1 MAKNKKGSAAKAI
14 TKSETYQQ
22 IATATELSRKQVASV
37 FDELSK
43 LIKHE
48 VGKKGPG
55 IFTLPGLAKIKR
67 EHKDATKGG
76 TRPNPFKP
84 GEMMEVK
91 PKPARDV
98 VKVRPLK
105 ALKEMAK

>member
-1 MAKNKKGSAAKAI
+1 MGKNKKGSATKAI

-48 VGKKGPG
+48 IGKKGPG
-55 IFTLPGLAKIKR
+55 SFTFPGLAKIKR
-67 EHKDATKGG
+67 KHKEATKGG
-76 TRPNPFKP
+76 ERPNPFQP
-84 GEMMEVK
+84 GTMMVVK
-91 PKPARDV
+91 AKPARDV
-98 VKVRPLK
+98 VKVLPLK
-105 ALKEMAK
+105 ALKEMVK